1 MKDIQ
6 HSFGPGE
13 VDSAVQEGSFS
24 ELSRSGRSGPQLE
37 NGLEDGFDDQG
48 IAVAGDLNEILASV
62 GLGIRP
68 VGDDHFVKGLVFDLQ
83 ASGQGLSGKKRL
95 AAELFGN
102 RECEGSADPDDGQGG
117 DPGRGSACRN
127 GVFLKSHPYLFANL
141 TP

>member
-48 IAVAGDLNEILASV
+48 IAVAGDLNEILAGV
-62 GLGIRP
+62 GLGVRP
-68 VGDDHFVKGLVFDLQ
+68 ESDDDLIE
-83 ASGQGLSGKKRL
+83 SVVLSL
-95 AAELFGN
+95 
-102 RECEGSADPDDGQGG
+102 
-117 DPGRGSACRN
+117 
-127 GVFLKSHPYLFANL
+127 
-141 TP
+141 